1 MILKA
6 TSICCDPTPKSLSR
20 REFENMTHFGT
31 LKKIAGVASTVV
43 PLAKPLP
50 GMQKTLSTTSV
61 SRVTSL
67 LLSTLLNSWLG
78 MNLRVWSGSFLQFY
92 LAGNMWMDYIPILV
106 SVLLTILIIVIGYLM
121 LSPSDPAPKSGGID
135 KLLMIGN
142 WTLNSN
148 CGIKINNFVQLEDI
162 IDFDLMEWWEFIV
175 QPALVSKCFISQ
187 MAGTRNCSFR
197 GEAVCHRGCL
207 QNLHYD
213 HPVLHSALILIR
225 SGYLIFINMMMLFK
239 LGDCRQVLSTK
250 SWPSCA
256 TKTRN

>member
-20 REFENMTHFGT
+20 REFENITHFGT

-67 LLSTLLNSWLG
+67 LLSTLLNSFTWLTTCG
-78 MNLRVWSGSFLQFY
+78 WTTFL
-92 LAGNMWMDYIPILV
+92 
-106 SVLLTILIIVIGYLM
+106 S
-121 LSPSDPAPKSGGID
+121 LS
-135 KLLMIGN
+135 
-142 WTLNSN
+142 
-148 CGIKINNFVQLEDI
+148 
-162 IDFDLMEWWEFIV
+162 
-175 QPALVSKCFISQ
+175 
-187 MAGTRNCSFR
+187 
-197 GEAVCHRGCL
+197 
-207 QNLHYD
+207 HYD